1 MKPKRLSLLPNLPH
15 RKSPFLV
22 SSGEQ
27 ILVKIKTICSQQ
39 DKFGN
44 DFKTFWFR
52 FQNDIQTF
60 LLLFLTLLDLSILP
74 IGVQFIKYELGEERY
89 YIKILILV
97 VTNLGLGFIR
107 LIMLGPAG
115 SPGRARKLFGEL
127 HVVNKLDA

>member
-1 MKPKRLSLLPNLPH
+1 MKPKRLNLLPNLPH

-44 DFKTFWFR
+44 NFKTIWFH
-52 FQNDIQTF
+52 FQNNIGTF

-74 IGVQFIKYELGEERY
+74 IGVQFIKYELGEECFH
-89 YIKILILV
+89 IKILILV

-107 LIMLGPAG
+107 LMMLGPAG